1 MKINELE
8 FILRQY
14 DDDTEIVFLAWSGL
28 LEYTLEHDGVR
39 HHADSDTLAID
50 FLIK

>member
-1 MKINELE
+1 MKIKELE
-8 FILRQY
+8 LILRQY
-14 DDDTEIVFLAWSGL
+14 DDDTEIVFLASSGRS
-28 LEYTLEHDGVR
+28 EYTLENDGVR